1 MSKRS
6 HQRPTAW
13 QFQPCNSEERIS
25 IGHAALM
32 MYPDWTAEAV
42 SNSAM
47 LMPASRGTAFSSRYD
62 RYRTFIMVFS
72 GKETTRVES
81 TSQLAM
87 RAAQERLWR
96 VPAYLTDRP
105 VQHRW

>member
-1 MSKRS
+1 
-6 HQRPTAW
+6 
-13 QFQPCNSEERIS
+13 
-25 IGHAALM
+25 
-32 MYPDWTAEAV
+32 
-42 SNSAM
+42 M

-87 RAAQERLWR
+87 RAAQERL
-96 VPAYLTDRP
+96 
-105 VQHRW
+105 